1 MNDMADL
8 EADSNVKED
17 QYPSALAAS
26 AHGCWI
32 INYFW
37 KFHFDK

>member
-26 AHGCWI
+26 AHGC
-32 INYFW
+32 
-37 KFHFDK
+37 